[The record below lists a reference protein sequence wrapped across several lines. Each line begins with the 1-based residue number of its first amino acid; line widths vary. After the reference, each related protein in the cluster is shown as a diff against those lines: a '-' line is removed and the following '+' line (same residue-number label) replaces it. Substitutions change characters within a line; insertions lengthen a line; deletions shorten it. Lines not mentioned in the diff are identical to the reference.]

1 MSIEIKDFF
10 ETNSTTLDGI
20 EMYEECSE
28 ERSKKSV
35 PNAVLREIA
44 EEYADERDQEIL
56 MLMTVYWC
64 ALQKGF
70 VHEKLKEKLDKI
82 TKEEIIDS
90 FGDEDGEVVFN
101 VLSELLISEPVP
113 QVRKKIDYSNPGSKN
128 WKHGDVFA
136 YQLSGKDAEEE
147 NISGKYAIVY
157 VQEIEKYTRMQ
168 NNVIVYIFLC
178 DEPDLEKELSE
189 LLRTSFRVMSYA
201 LTRYYRFLICSKHY
215 EYPNEKIRYL
225 GNVENFERP
234 IDEVVPISSLFL
246 RLTGWNMLDS
256 HVSQKVNTM
265 REFNLG
271 SP

>member
-10 ETNSTTLDGI
+10 ETNSTSLDVKEIYDEFG
-20 EMYEECSE
+20 E

-44 EEYADERDQEIL
+44 DEYADERDQEIL

-128 WKHGDVFA
+128 WKHGDIFA
-136 YQLSGKDAEEE
+136 YQLGGKDAEEAG
-147 NISGKYAIVY
+147 ISGKYAIIY
-157 VQEIEKYTRMQ
+157 VQEIEKYTRQQ
-168 NNVIVYIFLC
+168 NKVIVYVFLC

-189 LLRTSFRVMSYA
+189 LLRTSFRVMSIP
-201 LTRYYRFLICSKHY
+201 LSRYYRFLICAPHHD
-215 EYPNEKIRYL
+215 YPYDKILYL
-225 GNVENFERP
+225 GNIGNFERP

-246 RLTGWNMLDS
+246 RYTDWDVLNF
-256 HVSQKVNTM
+256 HVSLSVLTM
-265 REFNLG
+265 KKFNLG